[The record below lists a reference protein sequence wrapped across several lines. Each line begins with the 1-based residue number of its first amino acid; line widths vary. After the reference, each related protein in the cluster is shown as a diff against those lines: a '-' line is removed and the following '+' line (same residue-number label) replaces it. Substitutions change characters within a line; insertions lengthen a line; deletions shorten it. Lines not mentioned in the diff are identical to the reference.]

1 MARILIADDHDIV
14 RRGVCDLLAEREDW
28 EICAEARTGTE
39 AVELTGQLKPDVVVL
54 DLSMPDINGILAT
67 RQIRKLSP
75 ETEVLIFTMHE
86 SEHLIHEVLAAGA
99 RGYLVKSS
107 AVRELTRAIDQLL
120 RHKPYLSPAVAE
132 TALNG
137 YLHPEQK
144 KRSPPSLYSQLSDR
158 EIQIVQLLSQGL
170 TSKRIGTSLGIS
182 VKTVETHRANIM
194 RKLDVGSIAELVR
207 YAVRNNLV
215 IP

>member
-1 MARILIADDHDIV
+1 LARILIADDHDIV
-14 RRGVCDLLAEREDW
+14 RRGVRDLLAERADW
-28 EICAEARTGTE
+28 EICAEARNGTE
-39 AVELTGQLKPDVVVL
+39 AVELTSQLMPDVAIL
-54 DLSMPDINGILAT
+54 DLSLPDINGILAT

-75 ETEVLIFTMHE
+75 ETEVLVFTMHE
-86 SEHLIHEVLAAGA
+86 SEHLIHEVLASGA

-107 AVRELTRAIDQLL
+107 AVGELTRAIDQLL
-120 RHKPYLSPAVAE
+120 QHKPYLSPTIAEAVRGGHLQLE
-132 TALNG
+132 
-137 YLHPEQK
+137 PK
-144 KRSPPSLYSQLSDR
+144 KRSSPSLYSQLSDR

-194 RKLDVGSIAELVR
+194 RKLSVGSIAELVR
-207 YAVRNNLV
+207 YAIRNNLV

>member
-1 MARILIADDHDIV
+1 LARILIADDHDIV
-14 RRGVCDLLAEREDW
+14 RRGVCDLLAERQDW
-28 EICAEARTGTE
+28 EICAEARTGAE
-39 AVELTGQLKPDVVVL
+39 AVEFAGCLRPDVVVL

-86 SEHLIHEVLAAGA
+86 SEHLVHEVLAAGA

-120 RHKPYLSPAVAE
+120 QHKPYLSPTVAE
-132 TALNG
+132 TVLDG
-137 YLHPEQK
+137 YLNPEQK

-170 TSKRIGTSLGIS
+170 TSKRIGASLGIS

-194 RKLDVGSIAELVR
+194 RKLSVGSIAELVR

>member
-1 MARILIADDHDIV
+1 LARILIADDHDIV
-14 RRGVCDLLAEREDW
+14 RRGVRDLLAERTDW
-28 EICAEARTGTE
+28 EICAEARNGAE
-39 AVELTGQLKPDVVVL
+39 AVELTGRLKPDVAIL

-75 ETEVLIFTMHE
+75 DTEVLLFTMHE
-86 SEHLIHEVLAAGA
+86 NEHLIHEVLAAGA

-107 AVRELTRAIDQLL
+107 AVGELTRAIDQLL
-120 RHKPYLSPAVAE
+120 QHNPYLSPTIAEAVMGGHLPLE
-132 TALNG
+132 
-137 YLHPEQK
+137 PK
-144 KRSPPSLYSQLSDR
+144 KRSSPSLYNQLSDR

-194 RKLDVGSIAELVR
+194 RKLSVGSIAELVR
-207 YAVRNNLV
+207 YAIRNNLV

>member
-28 EICAEARTGTE
+28 EVCAEARNGAE
-39 AVELTGQLKPDVVVL
+39 AVELAGQLKPDVVVL

-75 ETEVLIFTMHE
+75 ETEILIFTMHE

-107 AVRELTRAIDQLL
+107 AGRELTRAIDQLL
-120 RHKPYLSPAVAE
+120 KHKPYLSPSVAE
-132 TALNG
+132 AVLDG

-144 KRSPPSLYSQLSDR
+144 KRTGPSLYSQLSDR

-170 TSKRIGTSLGIS
+170 TSKRIGGSLGIS

-194 RKLDVGSIAELVR
+194 RKLGVGSIAELVR

>member
-1 MARILIADDHDIV
+1 VARILIADDHDIV
-14 RRGVCDLLAEREDW
+14 RRGVRDLLAERADW
-28 EICAEARTGTE
+28 EICAEASNGTE
-39 AVELTGQLKPDVVVL
+39 AVELTGQLKPDVAIL
-54 DLSMPDINGILAT
+54 DLSLPDINGILAT

-75 ETEVLIFTMHE
+75 DTEVLVFTMHE
-86 SEHLIHEVLAAGA
+86 NEHLIHEVLAAGA

-107 AVRELTRAIDQLL
+107 AVGELTRAIDQLL
-120 RHKPYLSPAVAE
+120 QHKPYLSPTIAEAVLDGHLQLE
-132 TALNG
+132 
-137 YLHPEQK
+137 PK
-144 KRSPPSLYSQLSDR
+144 KRASPSLYNQLSDR

-194 RKLDVGSIAELVR
+194 RKLSVGSIAELVR
-207 YAVRNNLV
+207 YAIRNNLV